1 MSRLHLLQLAD
12 GSSSSVRLTLAL
24 RQMDADV
31 VTVSELDQLRA
42 TCRKARFDAAVL
54 DLDLPQSAIGGPGQ
68 VCAIGTIREDLPT
81 LPLLAC
87 GSPGSAG
94 RIAALLGTAIDDFV
108 LRPLDTEEIPV
119 RIARM
124 MEAQGTRTGTILENG
139 PLRFDLVSRRVE
151 VAGRSIALTSR
162 ERGVLQILLRHKGEA
177 IAKTCLAERLSTLE
191 EEIAPQTV
199 ETYVHGLRKKLRNAS
214 HTIKT
219 IRGVGY
225 LLSPSDCGAE
235 T

>member
-24 RQMDADV
+24 RQMSADV
-31 VTVSELDQLRA
+31 VTVGELDQLR
-42 TCRKARFDAAVL
+42 TMCRNARFDAAVL
-54 DLDLPQSAIGGPGQ
+54 DFDPLQTASVGPGE
-68 VCAIGTIREDLPT
+68 VCALRADFPSLPI
-81 LPLLAC
+81 LAC
-87 GSPGSAG
+87 GSASTAG

-119 RIARM
+119 RIARI

-139 PLRFDLVSRRVE
+139 ALRFDLVSRRVE
-151 VAGRSIALTSR
+151 VAGRSIELTSR

-177 IAKTCLAERLSTLE
+177 IPKACLAERLSTLD

-199 ETYVHGLRKKLRNAS
+199 ETYVHGLRKKLRNAG
-214 HTIKT
+214 HAIKT

-225 LLSPSDCGAE
+225 LLSPSDCGAR